1 LLPRVLAGVD
11 RAKASS
17 ARTAIGL
24 PTIETTSIPIARMGG
39 RELPPDDVGP
49 SIARPEFRR
58 AHLR

>member
-1 LLPRVLAGVD
+1 MLPGVVAGVD
-11 RAKASS
+11 RAKASG

-24 PTIETTSIPIARMGG
+24 PTIETTSSPIARIGG
-39 RELPPDDVGP
+39 REFRPDDVGP